1 MISITYTINTY
12 IRFCKLISITYL
24 APYFSHGITT
34 TILDN
39 LIFLNDF
46 YLSNQLM
53 QISILFICF
62 YICKIRF
69 QSLIK
74 YKSEG
79 KVAESFMGSHSRNLV
94 TTEFWDEKTA
104 SENEWWTAKK
114 SLFGKSSEV
123 HRAAAVV
130 VWPSFKASAVLVL
143 SAKAVR
149 SAAAMLPPPPY
160 LPPPPVFLHM
170 QFCPR
175 PLLDMAAHQGSTTVR
190 GGGQG

>member
-24 APYFSHGITT
+24 APYLSHGIT

-114 SLFGKSSEV
+114 
-123 HRAAAVV
+123 
-130 VWPSFKASAVLVL
+130 
-143 SAKAVR
+143 
-149 SAAAMLPPPPY
+149 
-160 LPPPPVFLHM
+160 VFLAKVPKCIE
-170 QFCPR
+170 QRPWWCGLLSKLLLFSFSQQRLYGLLQPCCPR
-175 PLLDMAAHQGSTTVR
+175 RHTYRRRRSFCTCNFVQGHS
-190 GGGQG
+190 

>member
-1 MISITYTINTY
+1 
-12 IRFCKLISITYL
+12 
-24 APYFSHGITT
+24 
-34 TILDN
+34 
-39 LIFLNDF
+39 
-46 YLSNQLM
+46 M

-74 YKSEG
+74 YKLEG

-123 HRAAAVV
+123 HRGRVAFFQSCCS
-130 VWPSFKASAVLVL
+130 PL
-143 SAKAVR
+143 SAKAVG
-149 SAAAMLPPPPY
+149 AAAT
-160 LPPPPVFLHM
+160 PPPPVFLHM

-175 PLLDMAAHQGSTTVR
+175 PLLDMAAHQGTTVR
-190 GGGQG
+190 YGGAEGREIKRNGANNIIESAPHA